1 MDKPLY
7 LCVCQYGH
15 SRSVALCRVLHA
27 KGQQAIAVGLGTAPY
42 WLPFLSRDADKI
54 LILESQYRKH
64 IPVEYREKVI
74 DFHVGPDVWSNPY
87 DKALYT
93 LLEQMVKEKLGL
105 WAINLTQS

>member
-27 KGQQAIAVGLGTAPY
+27 KGQQAIAVGLGTAPE
-42 WLPFLSRDADKI
+42 WLPFLCNNANKI
-54 LILESQYRKH
+54 LVLERNYINH
-64 IPVEYREKVI
+64 IPFDYREKVME
-74 DFHVGPDVWSNPY
+74 FHVGPDVWSNPY

-93 LLEQMVKEKLGL
+93 LLEQMVKERLG
-105 WAINLTQS
+105 I